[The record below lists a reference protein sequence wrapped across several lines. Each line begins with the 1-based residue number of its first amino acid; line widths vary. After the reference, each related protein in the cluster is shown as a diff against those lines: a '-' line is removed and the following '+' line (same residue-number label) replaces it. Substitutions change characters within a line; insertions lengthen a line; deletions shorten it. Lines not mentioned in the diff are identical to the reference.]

1 MHAYGASN
9 HQPASTVARLGLS
22 VLPAA
27 VVVGAASVSIS
38 GIVIIRPSA
47 RGVLG

>member
-1 MHAYGASN
+1 MHAHAAFDHQLASAVA
-9 HQPASTVARLGLS
+9 QPGLL

-27 VVVGAASVSIS
+27 VVGAASVSII